1 MAHGYIAGPTQ
12 HKAIPPPD
20 FCAKAKFLNVD
31 EKFLNV
37 DEKCDSPNSLA
48 AKPGCWDSK
57 SLLLTFTPDFK
68 PVLTLP
74 CWPQRGQA
82 VHSWEMTTV
91 RGFSEAGAGPCV
103 SLIGGGGGR
112 LSTLPALPPPLPT
125 RGPRPVPGPYRPP
138 GMSSAFPTR
147 AKGKRV
153 ETPASPL

>member
-20 FCAKAKFLNVD
+20 FSAKAKFLNVD

-68 PVLTLP
+68 PVLALP

-82 VHSWEMTTV
+82 VHSWEMTTF

-103 SLIGGGGGR
+103 SLIGGGGEVEHP
-112 LSTLPALPPPLPT
+112 SCSATPQHPLWAP
-125 RGPRPVPGPYRPP
+125 PGPWSLEATS
-138 GMSSAFPTR
+138 MSSAFPTR